1 MSKIHWLLLPL
12 LLLTLSARADL
23 VVVGNPGIEGELT
36 RKQLHYLYLG
46 KSRLLPT
53 GSKAVL
59 FEYARGHSLRTVF
72 ARKVIKRS
80 AEQIASRR
88 QKYIVSG
95 KMRKPSLAEDRG
107 DMLERIATTPN
118 SVGYIDSQYLDDRV
132 KVLFRIAD

>member
-1 MSKIHWLLLPL
+1 MFKFQWLLIPMLLLPL
-12 LLLTLSARADL
+12 AARADL

-46 KSRLLPT
+46 KSRILPS

-59 FEYARGHSLRTVF
+59 FEYASGHSLRSLF

-80 AEQIASRR
+80 PEQISSKR

-95 KMRKPSLAEDRG
+95 KMKKPSLADDRG
-107 DMLERIATTPN
+107 DMLKRIASTPN
-118 SVGYIDSQYLDDRV
+118 SIGYIDSQYLDDSV
-132 KVLFRIAD
+132 KVLFRIAS